1 MHPFAGEQIYQNLRD
16 AGCRKKPTRVIM
28 LLSTCKQRLV
38 ISLQTR
44 SVARILLLGHVLI
57 PVPGTICFLYRNAY
71 PILNLEPLP
80 LPVPEFGPV
89 SVAVCAAQRET
100 ELEAEYVQLIAPLP
114 SDMQQRRSKSIRLCR
129 GTKGMTCNW

>member
-1 MHPFAGEQIYQNLRD
+1 MQQPREENLKDRVIYVKPGAYIQKLKIENLMHQFAGEQIYQNLRD
-16 AGCRKKPTRVIM
+16 AGCRKKATRVIM

-89 SVAVCAAQRET
+89 SVAVCAT
-100 ELEAEYVQLIAPLP
+100 
-114 SDMQQRRSKSIRLCR
+114 
-129 GTKGMTCNW
+129 